1 MGLKRMFL
9 HAWQLK
15 FQHPQSHRPVSL
27 QAPLPPEL
35 QKFVDGIQPPIIQP
49 HLDV

>member
-1 MGLKRMFL
+1 
-9 HAWQLK
+9 
-15 FQHPQSHRPVSL
+15 L
-27 QAPLPPEL
+27 QAPLPIEL